1 MDLINLARAAEIKK
15 QLERLQNA
23 LDKLDGKSASIDISS
38 GLSDSVPVRI
48 NDPAFLKDLRHLL
61 DKYIEALLEEAK
73 TI

>member
-23 LDKLDGKSASIDISS
+23 SDKLDGKSAFIDISS

-48 NDPAFLKDLRHLL
+48 NDPAFLKDLRQLL
-61 DKYIEALLEEAK
+61 DEYIDVLLEEAK
-73 TI
+73 TL